1 MYGLRKPW
9 GQSYYCPGEG
19 PLPGGHVASG
29 FGFGYVGIDCAGPLF
44 VGGLCCG
51 GHGVVGGGSMGASLG
66 VRWGL
71 LSVGVGL
78 CATSKVE
85 STAYSAGKLQWQL
98 LVVSILDSLWLL
110 FEAAFAVLK
119 GLILSTA
126 QVQW

>member
-1 MYGLRKPW
+1 MGAELLLS
-9 GQSYYCPGEG
+9 GGMSVA
-19 PLPGGHVASG
+19 GGHVASG

-51 GHGVVGGGSMGASLG
+51 GHGVVGGGGSMGASLG

-85 STAYSAGKLQWQL
+85 STAYSAGKLQ
-98 LVVSILDSLWLL
+98 
-110 FEAAFAVLK
+110 
-119 GLILSTA
+119 
-126 QVQW
+126 

>member
-1 MYGLRKPW
+1 MVCGSHGGRAIIVRGNVRCRGGMWPVVLDLVMSELIVLGL
-9 GQSYYCPGEG
+9 Y
-19 PLPGGHVASG
+19 LSG
-29 FGFGYVGIDCAGPLF
+29 VYV
-44 VGGLCCG
+44 VGGMAWW
-51 GHGVVGGGSMGASLG
+51 GGGSMGASLG

-98 LVVSILDSLWLL
+98 PVVSILDSLWLL

>member
-1 MYGLRKPW
+1 MGAELLLSGGMSVAGGGMWPVVLDLVMSELIVLGL
-9 GQSYYCPGEG
+9 Y
-19 PLPGGHVASG
+19 LSG
-29 FGFGYVGIDCAGPLF
+29 VYV
-44 VGGLCCG
+44 VGGMAWW
-51 GHGVVGGGSMGASLG
+51 GGGSMGASLG